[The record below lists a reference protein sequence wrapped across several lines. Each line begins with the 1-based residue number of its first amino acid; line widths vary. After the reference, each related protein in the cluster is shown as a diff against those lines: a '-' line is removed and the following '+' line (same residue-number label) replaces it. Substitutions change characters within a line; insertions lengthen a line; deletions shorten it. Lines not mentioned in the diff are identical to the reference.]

1 MNRILFILYMLLPV
15 LGFGQITN
23 ANPQLAIGLHGDK
36 VIKTI
41 DIRTFSGRYF
51 LLNDKNDTLK
61 LLTADDKLTFTVKDW
76 KLVLK
81 SDTNS
86 NSSSYYTLQAIDT
99 TAAFSIETPAV
110 KQTPVY
116 DGGLR
121 IAANAGK
128 IKLVNYVLL
137 EQYVDDVLHAEVGKD
152 HTLELYKVQA
162 TISRTYALTNMG
174 KHKADFFNLCDKVH
188 CQVYNGHGK
197 PNNAIDSAV
206 ALTRGEV
213 IVYNNKI
220 IDAAFHANCGGQ
232 TVNSEDV
239 WNHPVPYLRSV
250 TDSYCLRSP
259 GAYWEKCIKA
269 DEWTK
274 YFMGIADVK
283 LTDKDT
289 LIFQFDQPSRM
300 LYFISKNKKIPL
312 RQMRTDLKLRSTF
325 FSVSKSGNDIILCG
339 KGYGHGVGL
348 CQEGASVMTRK
359 GYDYKQIISFYFKG
373 VNIVPLSSLIVPN
386 K

>member
-1 MNRILFILYMLLPV
+1 MNRILFIVSLLLPAFV
-15 LGFGQITN
+15 YGQITG

-36 VIKTI
+36 VFKTI
-41 DIRTFSGRYF
+41 DVRTFSGRYF

-61 LLTADDKLTFTVKDW
+61 LLTAGDRLTFTVKDW
-76 KLVLK
+76 KLLLK
-81 SDTNS
+81 NDTGTFT
-86 NSSSYYTLQAIDT
+86 SSYYTLQAVDS
-99 TAAFSIETPAV
+99 TAAFSLENPAI

-116 DGGLR
+116 DGSLR
-121 IAANAGK
+121 IAANGGK

-152 HTLELYKVQA
+152 HTYELYKVQA

-174 KHKADFFNLCDKVH
+174 KHKAEYYNLCDKVH

-197 PNNAIDSAV
+197 PNNGIDSAV
-206 ALTRGEV
+206 AITRGEV

-250 TDSYCLRSP
+250 TDSFCLRSP

-274 YFMGIADVK
+274 YFMGIADIK
-283 LTDKDT
+283 PGEKDT
-289 LIFQFDQPSRM
+289 LIFQFDQPTRM
-300 LYFISKNKKIPL
+300 LYYISKNKKIPL

-325 FSVSKSGNDIILCG
+325 FSVSKAGNDIILCG

-348 CQEGASVMTRK
+348 CQEGASVMARR
-359 GYDYKQIISFYFKG
+359 GYDYKQIIAFYFKG